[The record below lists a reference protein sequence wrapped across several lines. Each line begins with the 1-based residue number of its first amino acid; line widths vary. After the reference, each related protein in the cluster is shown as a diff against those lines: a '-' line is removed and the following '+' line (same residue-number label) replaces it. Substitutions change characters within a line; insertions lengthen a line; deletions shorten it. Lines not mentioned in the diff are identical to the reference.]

1 MHWCSPAKERDRV
14 VKKRLI
20 PCLDVTQGRVV
31 KGVRFAQLLDIGDP
45 VSMAC
50 RYSECGADELVF
62 LDITAS
68 LFGHDPTPKL
78 VEKMTACLEIPFV
91 VGGGISSALHARRLL
106 RVGADKIAVNSAAVG
121 RPELLTELA
130 GEFGSQA
137 VVCAIDSK
145 RVGSGRGQVITYGAR
160 RPQAR
165 DTVEWAQEAVERGA
179 GEILLTSIDADGT
192 RQGYDLEITAL
203 VCDAVTVPVIASGGA
218 GCAAH
223 LAEAFA
229 KGAEAALVASIVH
242 ESPERIPAIKSE
254 LKEAGWPMRS

>member
-1 MHWCSPAKERDRV
+1 
-14 VKKRLI
+14 
-20 PCLDVTQGRVV
+20 
-31 KGVRFAQLLDIGDP
+31 
-45 VSMAC
+45 
-50 RYSECGADELVF
+50 
-62 LDITAS
+62 
-68 LFGHDPTPKL
+68 
-78 VEKMTACLEIPFV
+78 MTACLEIPFV
-91 VGGGISSALHARRLL
+91 VGGGISNASHARRLL

-203 VCDAVTVPVIASGGA
+203 ACDAVTVPVIASGGA

-229 KGAEAALVASIVH
+229 KGAEAALGRLDR
-242 ESPERIPAIKSE
+242 P
-254 LKEAGWPMRS
+254 